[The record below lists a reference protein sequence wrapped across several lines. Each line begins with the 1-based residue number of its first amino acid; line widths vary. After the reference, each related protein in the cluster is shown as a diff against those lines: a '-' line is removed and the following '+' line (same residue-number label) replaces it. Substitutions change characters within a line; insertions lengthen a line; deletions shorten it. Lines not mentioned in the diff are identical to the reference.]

1 MGEGGFRVVI
11 EYPSGKVFSRVLEV
25 VSSIV
30 DEALFNF
37 GEDGLTVRALD
48 PAQVALVS
56 VHIPSSSFLSYNLSG
71 ETSIGVNLSSLMRT
85 LPRPRRSDKIV
96 LRAGEDFYEFVIE
109 SLGVKRFRY
118 RSIEVPVTE
127 VPELSLTFNVRGSV
141 YSAAFKT
148 ALNDLRGGGTIVFE
162 AMDNQC
168 LRLEAPEVGGDV
180 KFSFAGGSLIEL
192 EVDEGSRTPYDEG
205 YVTKVLPLCDVVDAV
220 RIEFSNDHP
229 LRLTFNMPGGELV
242 EYLSAPKA

>member
-1 MGEGGFRVVI
+1 MSEDEFKVVI
-11 EYPSGKVFSRVLEV
+11 EYPSGKVFGRVLEV

-30 DEALFNF
+30 DEAVFNF
-37 GEDGLTVRALD
+37 SEEGLTIKALD
-48 PAQVALVS
+48 PAQVALLS
-56 VHIPSSSFLSYNLSG
+56 VHIPPSSFLSYNLVG
-71 ETSIGVNLSSLMRT
+71 ETSVGVNMSNLVRT
-85 LPRPRRSDKIV
+85 LPKPRKTDKVV
-96 LRAGEDFYEFVIE
+96 LRVGEDFYEFVIE

-127 VPELSLTFNVRGSV
+127 VPELSLTFKVRGSV
-141 YSAAFKT
+141 YSGAFKT

-162 AMDNQC
+162 ATDNQY
-168 LRLEAPEVGGDV
+168 LRLEAPEIGGDV
-180 KFSFAGGSLIEL
+180 KFSLAGGSLIEL
-192 EVDEGSRTPYDEG
+192 EVDEESRTPYDES
-205 YVTKVLPLCDVVDAV
+205 YVVKVLPLCEVVDAV